1 MKDYYIYYNNNF
13 VRQSNAT
20 LPVLS
25 ASTQFGLNVFE
36 GIRIYKEDFYYIFR
50 LEDHL
55 KRLNNSLQQ
64 IGFDTKVI
72 STKEFLEILKE
83 LIIS

>member
-55 KRLNNSLQQ
+55 KRLDNSLHQ

-72 STKEFLEILKE
+72 STKKFT
-83 LIIS
+83 SQP